1 MDYSANPDVA
11 ALQRLC
17 EREGGTKTVAEAIGV
32 NDQSIYQIVTRKTL
46 LSGREKGVGPN
57 LRDKLNARYPGWN
70 KVQQS
75 ADDMPERLK
84 AALATVAGLL
94 RSIPEDQWGNAVMDI
109 AEVLQK
115 GRRL

>member
-17 EREGGTKTVAEAIGV
+17 QREGGAKAVADALGGV

-46 LSGREKGVGPN
+46 PSGREKGIGPS

-70 KVQQS
+70 RQS
-75 ADDMPERLK
+75 TDDMPERLK
-84 AALATVAGLL
+84 TALATVAGLL
-94 RSIPEDQWGNAVMDI
+94 RSIPEDQLGNAVMDI

>member
-1 MDYSANPDVA
+1 MELSNNPDVA
-11 ALQRLC
+11 ALQVLC
-17 EREGGTKTVAEAIGV
+17 EKHGGYATVAAAIGS
-32 NDQSIYQIVTRKTL
+32 NDQSIYQIISRTKL
-46 LSGREKGVGPN
+46 PSGREKGIGPQ

-70 KVQQS
+70 KPAPS
-75 ADDMPERLK
+75 ADDMPDRLK

-94 RSIPEDQWGNAVMDI
+94 RTIPEDQWGNALIDI

>member
-1 MDYSANPDVA
+1 MEITKSPDVS
-11 ALQRLC
+11 ALQALC
-17 EREGGTKTVAEAIGV
+17 DREGGYRAVANALGV
-32 NDQSIYQIVTRKTL
+32 NDQSIYQIISGVL
-46 LSGREKGVGPN
+46 LPSGRPKGIGPSLREK
-57 LRDKLNARYPGWN
+57 LSQRYPGWN
-70 KVQQS
+70 RVHQG